1 MNRYIPTIA
10 LLAGLALAGCVSQQP
25 PVAQVSAAEAALA
38 AAGKVALG
46 YMRLPVCTT
55 GGPQACAKP
64 VVKAQIKTAYDAAYG
79 AVTAAQTQA
88 DAGQS
93 PDMTAAL
100 SALATLQSLVA
111 TLPKTGG

>member
-1 MNRYIPTIA
+1 MPRFPAVAVLAA
-10 LLAGLALAGCVSQQP
+10 LSVGGCASKQP

-46 YMRLPVCTT
+46 YMHLPVCAA
-55 GGPQACAKP
+55 GGLQACAQP
-64 VVKAQIKTAYDAAYG
+64 VVKAQIKTAYDTAYD
-79 AVTAAQTQA
+79 AVTAAQAQA

-93 PDMTAAL
+93 PSMTAAL